1 MQSFQDKSE
10 SEISGDA
17 FDANEA
23 LLTALGSCIAATTSD
38 DQIKRRGTTLT
49 IATPF
54 VGSVILSGK
63 LISTVIIKLG
73 SSLSSAKPV
82 AKRLNVVHVPSS
94 SSARSSKRK
103 SLKN

>member
-1 MQSFQDKSE
+1 MQSFQEKLE
-10 SEISGDA
+10 SEISGAA

-23 LLTALGSCIAATTSD
+23 LLTALGSCIAATTSA

-63 LISTVIIKLG
+63 PINTVIIKLG
-73 SSLSSAKPV
+73 SSPSSAKGAGTQVGILV
-82 AKRLNVVHVPSS
+82 AGTA
-94 SSARSSKRK
+94 AR
-103 SLKN
+103 